1 MARLFMP
8 SPPLAGMDV
17 EMKTGF
23 GFSRSGSFVQAAA
36 LLLLLGG
43 SPLWGAQE
51 GPPGPPPGRWAI
63 LFILAPLAL
72 ALAALGIYRWAS
84 RRRQRALKLRD
95 EQLFQLIDQWTKS
108 LQQEVA
114 ERKEAQR
121 ALQASQQYIMRQE
134 RLAAVGQLAAGL
146 AHEFNN
152 ILTIIQG
159 HASLL
164 MDNPHLD
171 DEAVESLT
179 IINDGVERTA
189 RLIKQMLAFSRKQV
203 MQQKPIDL
211 KHALGDTEEMLARLV
226 GERVVLRLVIAAGL
240 PPILADPEMFQQIVI
255 NLAVNARD
263 AMPDGGQLTIRAE
276 PAQFAAADIP
286 AGSDRRPGRFVH
298 LSVTDTGSGMD
309 TAVINRLFEPFFTT
323 KEVGKGAGL
332 GLASVS
338 GMVNQHQGWI
348 EVQSKVGQ
356 GATFN
361 IFFPVTDQL
370 PQPGAAPS
378 TERPVRGG
386 RETILVVADEPVLLE
401 MVCEILQ
408 SHGYKALEAPNG
420 LQALH
425 LWDQNRG
432 RIDLLLTDVTMPDG
446 LSGRELAAKL
456 HEDDPRL
463 PVIFSSGF
471 SQELLQAGEASRPGV
486 TFLSKPYRS
495 TQLAQAVRDALDAAR
510 PVQSTLASGSHPV

>member
-1 MARLFMP
+1 MP

-386 RETILVVADEPVLLE
+386 RETILSRSCSKWSAK
-401 MVCEILQ
+401 
-408 SHGYKALEAPNG
+408 SSKATA
-420 LQALH
+420 
-425 LWDQNRG
+425 
-432 RIDLLLTDVTMPDG
+432 T
-446 LSGRELAAKL
+446 K
-456 HEDDPRL
+456 
-463 PVIFSSGF
+463 
-471 SQELLQAGEASRPGV
+471 
-486 TFLSKPYRS
+486 LSKPPTVSKPCISGTRTAAALICSSPTSPCPMACPAGNLPPNCTRTTPVFRS
-495 TQLAQAVRDALDAAR
+495 SSAADSARNSCKPAKHPDRASLSSPNPTVQPNSPKPCATPSTPRGRCNQRWPLAA
-510 PVQSTLASGSHPV
+510 TLCNLPP